1 MQSNDKC
8 HCSRLGRMPTP
19 VTQFMRAQQ
28 EDTQPP
34 VAADP
39 RRSVGATWNYTLGS
53 MVFILVAIDAAM
65 AGMAA
70 QAFNTSGNSL
80 DAAVLLLIAISSAV
94 QIRYCWFLKA
104 GLMGGLPA
112 TAWSMALLL
121 PAAVAWVVGLFAPS
135 TGSLAALPLWLA
147 ISLVACLLP
156 KRGRWMLLA
165 GGIAL
170 LVLHWLLSARVVGTL
185 YLPARDIDS
194 RLLLFYAIFVPFVLL
209 SSLWWWGIV
218 VELDRHR
225 RLAGELAVTQE
236 RLRFAADLHD
246 IQGHH
251 LQVIALK
258 SELAER
264 MLTINPEA
272 AREHIHETRLIAKEA
287 LEETRSLV
295 SGYREVNLSDELQN
309 AREVLTAAGADCTLE
324 LDSLPPES
332 EIQRSLA
339 MSVREATTN
348 ILRHSNADQA
358 AISLDKTIDGWT
370 LTVRNNGLGPGQE
383 SGSAPGNGLTGLQER
398 VAAIGGQ
405 LDTNS
410 GSGSFEL
417 RVRVPLKE
425 GNK

>member
-1 MQSNDKC
+1 
-8 HCSRLGRMPTP
+8 MPTP
-19 VTQFMRAQQ
+19 LTQRMRARQ
-28 EDTQPP
+28 EGAPP
-34 VAADP
+34 PGATDP

-53 MVFILVAIDAAM
+53 IVFILVAIDAAM

-70 QAFNTSGNSL
+70 QAFNTSGNGL
-80 DAAVLLLIAISSAV
+80 DAAVLLLIAVSAAV

-104 GLMGGLPA
+104 GLMGGLPG
-112 TAWSMALLL
+112 TAWSIALLL
-121 PAAVAWVVGLFAPS
+121 PTAAAWIVGLFAP
-135 TGSLAALPLWLA
+135 TTASLAALPLWLA
-147 ISLVACLLP
+147 TSLVACLLP
-156 KRGRWMLLA
+156 KRQRWMVLS

-170 LVLHWLLSARVVGTL
+170 LVLHWALSARILGVP
-185 YLPARDIDS
+185 YLRAQDIDS
-194 RLLLFYAIFVPFVLL
+194 RLLLFYAIFVPVVLL

-324 LDSLPPES
+324 LDSLPPAG

-348 ILRHSNADQA
+348 ILRHSTADQA
-358 AISLDKTIDGWT
+358 AISLEKAADGWT
-370 LTVRNNGLGPGQE
+370 LTVRNNGVGLGQE
-383 SGSAPGNGLTGLQER
+383 SGTTPGNGLTGLQER

-405 LDTNS
+405 LDTQS
-410 GSGSFEL
+410 GNGGFEL
-417 RVRVPLKE
+417 CVRVPLTE